1 MAGDD
6 DYDEN
11 NVEDFDDDADDNLS
25 SGHHDDDDDD
35 DDDDDMMAG
44 SVPDAH
50 KGEDR
55 SAEGRKAQRCST
67 GGQTSHP
74 VVA

>member
-35 DDDDDMMAG
+35 IMAG

-50 KGEDR
+50 EGEDR
-55 SAEGRKAQRCST
+55 SAEGRKAKRRST
-67 GGQTSHP
+67 GGQASHP